1 MGRLLIVEDHAGLR
15 DLIVRGL
22 ARAGIASD
30 GARTA
35 AEADACIATVP
46 YAAIVLDRGLP
57 DGDGV
62 AWLRRLRAGRVAVPC
77 LMLTARD
84 ALHDRIDG
92 LEAGADDYLAKPF
105 EMAELVARIRALMR
119 RQASWVE
126 LVATYG
132 DLTLE
137 PDSSMLRRDR
147 ACVSLSAAELQL
159 MLALV
164 RAQGAVVRRA
174 ALEAAAWGLSEP
186 VTPNALD
193 VALHRLRRK
202 LSVVGS
208 RVQLRNTK
216 GIGYALAERDADT

>member
-1 MGRLLIVEDHAGLR
+1 MSRLLIVEDHAGLR
-15 DLIVRGL
+15 ELMVRGL

-30 GARTA
+30 GAGTA
-35 AEADACIATVP
+35 AEADACVATVL

-62 AWLRRLRAGRVAVPC
+62 AWLRRLRADRVAVPC
-77 LMLTARD
+77 LILTARD

-119 RQASWVE
+119 RRATWIE
-126 LVATYG
+126 IAATYG
-132 DLTLE
+132 DITID
-137 PDSSMLRRDR
+137 PGAAMLRRDL
-147 ACVSLSAAELQL
+147 ACVSLSAAELQI
-159 MLALV
+159 MLALT
-164 RAQGAVVRRA
+164 RAQGAVVRRG
-174 ALEAAAWGLSEP
+174 ALETAAWGLSEP

-202 LSVVGS
+202 LSVIGS
-208 RVQLRNTK
+208 RLQLRNTK
-216 GIGYALAERDADT
+216 GIGYALAERVEDA

>member
-15 DLIVRGL
+15 ELMVRGL

-35 AEADACIATVP
+35 AEADACVATAR

-62 AWLRRLRAGRVAVPC
+62 AWLRRLRADRVAVPC
-77 LMLTARD
+77 LILTARD

-119 RQASWVE
+119 RREIWVE
-126 LVATYG
+126 IAATYG
-132 DLTLE
+132 DITID
-137 PDSSMLRRDR
+137 PGSAVLRRDL
-147 ACVSLSAAELQL
+147 ACVSLSAAELQI
-159 MLALV
+159 MLALTQ
-164 RAQGAVVRRA
+164 AQGAVVRRG
-174 ALEAAAWGLSEP
+174 ALETAAWGLSEP

-202 LSVVGS
+202 LSVIGS
-208 RVQLRNTK
+208 RLQLRNTK
-216 GIGYALAERDADT
+216 GIGYALAERDEDA

>member
-15 DLIVRGL
+15 DLMVRGL

-35 AEADACIATVP
+35 AEADACVATVR

-62 AWLRRLRAGRVAVPC
+62 AWLRRLRADQVAVPC
-77 LMLTARD
+77 LILTARD

-105 EMAELVARIRALMR
+105 EMAELIARIRALMR
-119 RQASWVE
+119 RRETWVE
-126 LVATYG
+126 IAAAYG
-132 DLTLE
+132 DITID
-137 PDSSMLRRDR
+137 PGSAMLRRER
-147 ACVSLSAAELQL
+147 ACVSLSAAELQI
-159 MLALV
+159 MLALAQ
-164 RAQGAVVRRA
+164 AQGAVVRRG
-174 ALEAAAWGLSEP
+174 ALETAAWGLSEP

-202 LSVVGS
+202 LSVIGS
-208 RVQLRNTK
+208 RLQLRNMK
-216 GIGYALAERDADT
+216 GVGYALAERDEDT

>member
-1 MGRLLIVEDHAGLR
+1 MGRLLIVEDHAGLQ
-15 DLIVRGL
+15 DLMVRGL

-30 GARTA
+30 CARTA
-35 AEADACIATVP
+35 AEASACIATVR

-62 AWLRRLRAGRVAVPC
+62 GWLRRLRAERITVPC

-119 RQASWVE
+119 RQASWVG
-126 LVATYG
+126 LAATYG
-132 DLTLE
+132 DVTIE
-137 PDSSMLRRDR
+137 PASAELRRGL
-147 ACVSLSAAELQL
+147 ASVTLSAAELQL
-159 MLALV
+159 MLALM
-164 RAQGAVVRRA
+164 RAQGAVVRRS

-193 VALHRLRRK
+193 VALHRIRRK
-202 LSVVGS
+202 LVALGS
-208 RVQLRNTK
+208 RLELRNTK
-216 GIGYALAERDADT
+216 GIGHALVERIEDA

>member
-15 DLIVRGL
+15 DLMGREL

-35 AEADACIATVP
+35 AEAGACVATVR
-46 YAAIVLDRGLP
+46 YAGIVLDRGLP
-57 DGDGV
+57 DGDSL
-62 AWLRRLRAGRVAVPC
+62 AWLRRLRAERITVPC

-105 EMAELVARIRALMR
+105 EMAELVARVRALMR
-119 RQASWVE
+119 RQASWVG
-126 LVATYG
+126 LVETFG
-132 DLTLE
+132 DVTIE
-137 PDSSMLRRDR
+137 PALSVLRRGQ
-147 ACVSLSAAELQL
+147 ASVNLSAAELQILLSL
-159 MLALV
+159 M
-164 RAQGAVVRRA
+164 RARGVVVRRT

-202 LSVVGS
+202 LVALGS
-208 RVQLRNTK
+208 RLQIRNSK
-216 GIGYALAERDADT
+216 GIGHALVEPIEDA

>member
-1 MGRLLIVEDHAGLR
+1 MGRVLIVEDHAGLR
-15 DLIVRGL
+15 ELMGRGL

-30 GARTA
+30 GAASA
-35 AEADACIATVP
+35 AEADACVATVR
-46 YAAIVLDRGLP
+46 YAAILLDRGLP
-57 DGDGV
+57 DGDGA
-62 AWLRRLRAGRVAVPC
+62 AWLRRLRADRVAVPC

-119 RQASWVE
+119 RQATWVE
-126 LVATYG
+126 LAATYG
-132 DLTLE
+132 DLTVE
-137 PDSSMLRRDR
+137 PASAMLRRDL
-147 ACVSLSAAELQL
+147 ACVNLSASELQL
-159 MLALV
+159 VLALV

-202 LSVVGS
+202 LCVLGS
-208 RVQLRNTK
+208 RLQLRNTK
-216 GIGYALAERDADT
+216 GVGYALAERDEDT

>member
-1 MGRLLIVEDHAGLR
+1 MGRLLIVEDHAGLT

-30 GARTA
+30 AARTA
-35 AEADACIATVP
+35 SEASACVATVR

-62 AWLRRLRAGRVAVPC
+62 AWLRRLRAERETVPC

-84 ALHDRIDG
+84 ALHDRVDG
-92 LEAGADDYLAKPF
+92 LEAGADDYLVKPF
-105 EMAELVARIRALMR
+105 DMAELVARIRALMR
-119 RQASWVE
+119 RQPGWAS
-126 LVATYG
+126 LAPSFG
-132 DLTLE
+132 DLAIDPAAGL
-137 PDSSMLRRDR
+137 LRNGL
-147 ACVSLSAAELQL
+147 ASVSLSPAELQL
-159 MLALV
+159 MDALV
-164 RAQGAVVRRA
+164 RARGAVVRRA

-202 LSVVGS
+202 LVALGS
-208 RVQLRNTK
+208 RMELRNTK
-216 GIGYALAERDADT
+216 GIGHALVDRSEDA

>member
-15 DLIVRGL
+15 DLMVRGL

-30 GARTA
+30 GVRTA
-35 AEADACIATVP
+35 AEADACVATVR
-46 YAAIVLDRGLP
+46 YAAIALDRGLP

-62 AWLRRLRAGRVAVPC
+62 AWLRRLRAERVTVPC

-119 RQASWVE
+119 RQATWIE
-126 LVATYG
+126 LAATYG
-132 DLTLE
+132 DITVE
-137 PDSSMLRRDR
+137 PGSGMLRRDQ
-147 ACVSLSAAELQL
+147 ACVNLSAAELQL
-159 MLALV
+159 VLALV

-174 ALEAAAWGLSEP
+174 ALEAAAWGLSEA

-202 LSVVGS
+202 LSVLGS
-208 RVQLRNTK
+208 RLQVRNTK
-216 GIGYALAERDADT
+216 GVGHALAERDEDT

>member
-15 DLIVRGL
+15 GLMGREL

-35 AEADACIATVP
+35 AEAGACIATVR

-57 DGDGV
+57 DGDSLS
-62 AWLRRLRAGRVAVPC
+62 WLRR

-92 LEAGADDYLAKPF
+92 LEAGADDYLPKPF
-105 EMAELVARIRALMR
+105 EMAELVARVRALMR
-119 RQASWVE
+119 RQASWVGSVE
-126 LVATYG
+126 TFG
-132 DLTLE
+132 DVTIE
-137 PDSSMLRRDR
+137 PALSVLRRGQ
-147 ACVSLSAAELQL
+147 ASVNLSAAELQL
-159 MLALV
+159 LLALM
-164 RAQGAVVRRA
+164 RARGAVVRRT

-202 LSVVGS
+202 LVALGS
-208 RVQLRNTK
+208 RLQIRNSK
-216 GIGYALAERDADT
+216 GIGHALVEPIEDA

>member
-15 DLIVRGL
+15 ERMSREL

-35 AEADACIATVP
+35 AEASACVAMVR

-57 DGDGV
+57 DGDSV
-62 AWLRRLRAGRVAVPC
+62 AWLRRLRAERITVPC

-105 EMAELVARIRALMR
+105 EMAELLARVRALMR
-119 RQASWVE
+119 RQASWVGLAE
-126 LVATYG
+126 TYG
-132 DLTLE
+132 DVTVE
-137 PDSSMLRRDR
+137 PASAVLRRGL
-147 ACVSLSAAELQL
+147 ACVNLSASELQL
-159 MLALV
+159 VLALM
-164 RAQGAVVRRA
+164 RARGAVVRRG

-193 VALHRLRRK
+193 VALHRVRRK
-202 LSVVGS
+202 LAALGS
-208 RVQLRNTK
+208 RMQIRNTK
-216 GIGYALAERDADT
+216 GIGHALVASIEDA